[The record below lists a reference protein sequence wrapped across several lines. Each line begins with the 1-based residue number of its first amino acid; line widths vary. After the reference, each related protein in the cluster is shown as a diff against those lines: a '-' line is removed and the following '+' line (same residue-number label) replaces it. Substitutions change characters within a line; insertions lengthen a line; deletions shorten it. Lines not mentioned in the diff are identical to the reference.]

1 MLRVTKLH
9 LLAIHRIPLSNPPL
23 FSRFHPYVCLFVMR
37 QLRTLVKPHPHVHQ
51 RLGFQRMPQYTRE
64 VQSQMQG
71 MSLRPL
77 ALTLQ
82 SPVIGTVMYMIAP
95 AAIKVVVIAVAS
107 PVLVGSLTAETIVF
121 TAQNAEK
128 LNISEETMMYNPNVF
143 PREATATME
152 TDYKSPMVS
161 SRNIGTMDTTVY
173 HSLFPQI
180 C

>member
-1 MLRVTKLH
+1 MYTNQTRPPVLQVTK
-9 LLAIHRIPLSNPPL
+9 
-23 FSRFHPYVCLFVMR
+23 
-37 QLRTLVKPHPHVHQ
+37 
-51 RLGFQRMPQYTRE
+51 
-64 VQSQMQG
+64 
-71 MSLRPL
+71 
-77 ALTLQ
+77 
-82 SPVIGTVMYMIAP
+82 VMYMIAP

-107 PVLVGSLTAETIVF
+107 LVVGSLTAETIVF

-173 HSLFPQI
+173 HSSFPQI

>member
-1 MLRVTKLH
+1 
-9 LLAIHRIPLSNPPL
+9 
-23 FSRFHPYVCLFVMR
+23 
-37 QLRTLVKPHPHVHQ
+37 
-51 RLGFQRMPQYTRE
+51 
-64 VQSQMQG
+64 MQG

-77 ALTLQ
+77 ALILQ
-82 SPVIGTVMYMIAP
+82 SPVIGTVMHMIAP

-152 TDYKSPMVS
+152 TDHKSPIVS

-173 HSLFPQI
+173 HSSFPQI